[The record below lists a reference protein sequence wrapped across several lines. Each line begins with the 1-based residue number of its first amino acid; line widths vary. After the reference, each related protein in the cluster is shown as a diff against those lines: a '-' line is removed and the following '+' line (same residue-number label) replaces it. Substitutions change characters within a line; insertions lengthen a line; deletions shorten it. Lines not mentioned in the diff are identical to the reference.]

1 MNHSKSF
8 LQKAGVPFA
17 RSLALNGAIQAKSV
31 TSLPFNTAEPYSRT
45 ESLVPYCLKVVEE
58 LKSNFGPF
66 PASHSI
72 DSIHSQSL
80 PVS

>member
-1 MNHSKSF
+1 
-8 LQKAGVPFA
+8 
-17 RSLALNGAIQAKSV
+17 
-31 TSLPFNTAEPYSRT
+31 
-45 ESLVPYCLKVVEE
+45 LVPYCLKVVEE